1 MNGNNKSFLR
11 IYIKKLNI
19 QQVVRSPLMG
29 VWWVVSHVFADGP
42 IPCLIVLG

>member
-29 VWWVVSHVFADGP
+29 GLVGR
-42 IPCLIVLG
+42 